1 MVRGTGIQG
10 NTPVGNDGSNTQDVV
25 AFLGNNGQVS
35 LDLTGGGK
43 TPSGTTI
50 AEMPGVQPQVQDHGN
65 NQFTVTVPV
74 KATGP
79 ADNFSGDFDWKDGVK
94 ASFTNQFPNTTV
106 TVVDLQPVQPLT
118 LSLRFLTLT
127 GNAILTI
134 DYTVA

>member
-25 AFLGNNGQVS
+25 AFFDNNGEVS

-50 AEMPGVQPQVQDHGN
+50 EEMPGANPQVQDNGN

-79 ADNFSGDFDWKDGVK
+79 ADNFSMDEEWKNGVK
-94 ASFTNQFPNTTV
+94 ASFTKQFPDTTV
-106 TVVDLQPVQPLT
+106 DLVDLQAPQSLRYLT
-118 LSLRFLTLT
+118 LAGSATLV
-127 GNAILTI
+127 IM
-134 DYTVA
+134 YTVVV